1 MSAYG
6 VVFLQMAALAAAL
19 SLDAFFAGLGY
30 GAAGIRPQKEALW
43 AASGCCAGVLMA
55 GMLLGG
61 LLGPLFPPRWAV
73 WAGALAL
80 ALLGCGKI
88 GGGALKRRIRRA
100 ENRQLSFRMLSFR
113 CILQVYADPALAD
126 ADGSRSL
133 SLPEGLALG
142 AALSMD
148 GAAAGVG
155 AGLTGGDWR
164 LAGLLTFG
172 MTAAFLAGGALLGR
186 RLCRAGKAEMD
197 WLGGG
202 ILLAL
207 AFARLLG

>member
-1 MSAYG
+1 MLPFGSAL
-6 VVFLQMAALAAAL
+6 LQMAALAAAL
-19 SLDAFFAGLGY
+19 SVDAFFAGMGY
-30 GAAGIRPQKEALW
+30 GASGIRPQKGALW
-43 AASGCCAGVLMA
+43 AAAGCCAGVLVG
-55 GMLLGG
+55 GMVLGG
-61 LLGPLFPPRWAV
+61 LLGPLFSPQWAA
-73 WAGALAL
+73 WIGAAAL

-88 GGGALKRRIRRA
+88 SGGALKNRIRRA
-100 ENRQLSFRMLSFR
+100 ENRQVSFRLLSFR
-113 CILQVYADPALAD
+113 CILQVYADPDLAD

-148 GAAAGVG
+148 GAAAGIG

-164 LAGLLTFG
+164 LAGLLTLG

-186 RLCRAGKAEMD
+186 RLRQAGKLEMD

-207 AFARLLG
+207 ALTRLL